1 MNVQRTR
8 AVARKEAIHILR
20 DYRSLAVA
28 LAMPVLLLALFGYA
42 LSMDVD
48 QITTAIYDEDHSAA
62 SENLINLFRG
72 SRYFTVRDAPG
83 YAYIEEKIIR
93 NEILLGVV
101 IPRDYARDTIAG
113 HDAQIQ
119 FLLDGS
125 DSNTASLALGYA
137 ESLVGN
143 HAAELAKQ
151 NANRHGREIDGTRAR
166 SREAVEPQVRIWYNN
181 DLKSRNYIVPGL
193 MAVILM
199 IVSALLT
206 SLTIAKEWENGTMEQ
221 LLSTPVRPVELLV
234 GKLSAYFVLGVVDM
248 VVAFALAVFV
258 MRIPFR
264 GNVVLLFA
272 AGFLFL
278 IGSLCWGLLLSAATR
293 KQDTAYQVATVTS
306 FLPAFLLSGFIYA
319 IENMPA
325 VIQAV
330 TYLIPARY
338 FVTILKGIFLK
349 GVGLDV
355 LWAEFL
361 FLSAYAAGVFFIT
374 ARKMR
379 QKVA

>member
-1 MNVQRTR
+1 
-8 AVARKEAIHILR
+8 
-20 DYRSLAVA
+20 
-28 LAMPVLLLALFGYA
+28 
-42 LSMDVD
+42 
-48 QITTAIYDEDHSAA
+48 
-62 SENLINLFRG
+62 
-72 SRYFTVRDAPG
+72 
-83 YAYIEEKIIR
+83 
-93 NEILLGVV
+93 
-101 IPRDYARDTIAG
+101 
-113 HDAQIQ
+113 
-119 FLLDGS
+119 
-125 DSNTASLALGYA
+125 
-137 ESLVGN
+137 
-143 HAAELAKQ
+143 
-151 NANRHGREIDGTRAR
+151 
-166 SREAVEPQVRIWYNN
+166 
-181 DLKSRNYIVPGL
+181 

-319 IENMPA
+319 IENMPPM
-325 VIQAV
+325 IQGV

-355 LWAEFL
+355 LWVEFL
-361 FLSAYAAGVFFIT
+361 FLSAYAAGVFLIT